1 VPEPLVRR
9 RGAGV
14 DATLSLSSAQTAR
27 RVDERAD
34 LLIGHHVGRSGQPT
48 A

>member
-14 DATLSLSSAQTAR
+14 DALLSMTSAETVR
-27 RVDERAD
+27 CFDERAD
-34 LLIGHHVGRSGQPT
+34 LLIGHHVRSG
-48 A
+48 